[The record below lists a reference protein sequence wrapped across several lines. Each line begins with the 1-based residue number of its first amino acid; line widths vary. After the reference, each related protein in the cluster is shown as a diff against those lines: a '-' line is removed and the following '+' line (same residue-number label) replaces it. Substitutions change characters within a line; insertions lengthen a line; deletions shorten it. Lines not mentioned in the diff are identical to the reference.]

1 MGLENIS
8 REFAYEFLL
17 QAKKSFDKEK
27 VIKPKIR
34 DIKTKTSG
42 ELPFIR
48 NLLHKRRSAAVVKPD
63 VKEEIKP
70 KIGEIKK
77 ESAIDKIERLMED
90 STVSSIECLGP
101 EKKVIIRRDEKI
113 IETSIALND
122 KEIIETFKMIENEN
136 RESLGKIFKAN
147 FRNFIIHGIR
157 SDFIGSSFILER
169 KNPNIQ

>member
-1 MGLENIS
+1 MDLENIS
-8 REFAYEFLL
+8 REFTYEFLL
-17 QAKKSFDKEK
+17 QAKKLFDKEK
-27 VIKPKIR
+27 IIKPKIK
-34 DIKTKTSG
+34 DIQTKTSG

-48 NLLHKRRSAAVVKPD
+48 RLLQGRRPVAKTYI
-63 VKEEIKP
+63 KEEIKP

-90 STVSSIECLGP
+90 STVNSIECLGP

-113 IETSIALND
+113 IETSIALDD

-136 RESLGKIFKAN
+136 REGLGKIFKAN
-147 FRNFIIHGIR
+147 FRNFIVHGIR